1 MSPECLRFEGL
12 LGEFMARFD
21 PVSYQLYRVHYP
33 VELFEPLKPYLGPLS
48 GRSLRLLDLG
58 AGTGMSTWSL
68 FQFFKG
74 FDEAVLVDPDP
85 AMLDRSNAL
94 DFGNGVR
101 SERCV
106 ASAEAYEPKV
116 KADLVLV
123 GSAWHWMN
131 SDRTVNTVLK
141 SLKPGGWVFVFEY
154 QFPKAVP
161 DDLGRTLNDWVR
173 RAFNLKWKEIG
184 QQPRG
189 SLNEITERFRRHPD
203 FCFAGESACE
213 MSDPLTPED
222 LTGVIV
228 SQSRFLAY
236 ELALSDEEKTRVRSE
251 LLEDLKQVWPVVG
264 PMSFTYR
271 FKGYAFRTRSV

>member
-1 MSPECLRFEGL
+1 MS
-12 LGEFMARFD
+12 RFD

-33 VELFEPLKPYLGPLS
+33 VELFEPLKPYLGPRA
-48 GRSLRLLDLG
+48 GTHLRLLDLG

-68 FQFFKG
+68 LQFFKG
-74 FDEAVLVDPDP
+74 FDEVVLVEPDP
-85 AMLDRSNAL
+85 AMLDRTLTL
-94 DFGNGVR
+94 DFGEGVH

-106 ASAEAYEPKV
+106 ASAEAFDSNNQ
-116 KADLVLV
+116 ADLVLI

-131 SDRTVNTVLK
+131 SDRTLETILK

-154 QFPKAVP
+154 QFPKAMP
-161 DDLGRTLNDWVR
+161 DELGRGLNDWVR

-189 SLNEITERFRRHPD
+189 SLSEITERFRRHPD
-203 FCFAGESACE
+203 FCSAGEAACE
-213 MSDPLTPED
+213 MSDQLMPED
-222 LTGVIV
+222 LCGVIV

-236 ELALSDEEKTRVRSE
+236 ELELQEEEKTKVRSD
-251 LLEDLKQVWPVVG
+251 LLGDLKRVWPGVG
-264 PMSFTYR
+264 PLNFSYR